1 MKRFLFIIPLLLLP
15 ILAAAQADTIA
26 HEQGMP
32 LFIVDGKVGMS
43 KSDIPSPDEIAS
55 ITFMSYEEGVE
66 LYGKR
71 ATNGVLIIRTKNY
84 EKEHVVKKEH
94 VVQTSPAVQKAQ
106 SKQLPRWAR
115 WVVLFFLELL
125 LIVFLLSTRSRW
137 IGTDEDLPLDD
148 LPEISPAMKRKGY
161 DKLFI
166 GVAFHVVEKQTTDKS
181 LITKR
186 FSISPDRAE
195 RILSQLEK
203 EGIVGP
209 PETDGTRKVPFL
221 DVAELSPI
229 LDRLGV
235 R

>member
-1 MKRFLFIIPLLLLP
+1 MKRLLLLAFSVV
-15 ILAAAQADTIA
+15 LSLTIWSA
-26 HEQGMP
+26 P
-32 LFIVDGKVGMS
+32 FYVVDGRLGV
-43 KSDIPSPDEIAS
+43 SPNSLPPKDSIAS
-55 ITFMSYEEGVE
+55 VTILKPSEAEYI
-66 LYGKR
+66 YGER
-71 ATNGVLIIRTKNY
+71 AADGAVIIRTKNY
-84 EKEHVVKKEH
+84 EKEHVVQKEH
-94 VVQTSPAVQKAQ
+94 VVKTLSSVHN
-106 SKQLPRWAR
+106 KQLPRWAR
-115 WVVLFFLELL
+115 WVVALLDLL
-125 LIVFLLSTRSRW
+125 LIAVVLSTRSRW
-137 IGTDEDLPLDD
+137 IGTDDDLPLDD

-181 LITKR
+181 LITQR

>member
-1 MKRFLFIIPLLLLP
+1 M
-15 ILAAAQADTIA
+15 
-26 HEQGMP
+26 
-32 LFIVDGKVGMS
+32 VDGRLGV
-43 KSDIPSPDEIAS
+43 SPNSLPPKDSIAS
-55 ITFMSYEEGVE
+55 VTILKPSEAEYI
-66 LYGKR
+66 YGKR
-71 ATNGVLIIRTKNY
+71 AAEGAIIIRTKNY
-84 EKEHVVKKEH
+84 EKEHVV
-94 VVQTSPAVQKAQ
+94 QTPSPVRKAQ
-106 SKQLPRWAR
+106 KKHLPRWSK
-115 WVVLFFLELL
+115 WVVVLFLDLM
-125 LIVFLLSTRSRW
+125 LIAFVLLSRSPW
-137 IGTDEDLPLDD
+137 IGSDEDLPLDD
-148 LPEISPAMKRKGY
+148 LPELSPAMKRKGY

-181 LITKR
+181 LITQR

>member
-1 MKRFLFIIPLLLLP
+1 M
-15 ILAAAQADTIA
+15 
-26 HEQGMP
+26 
-32 LFIVDGKVGMS
+32 VDGRLGV
-43 KSDIPSPDEIAS
+43 SPNSLPPKDSIAS
-55 ITFMSYEEGVE
+55 VTVLKPSEAEYI
-66 LYGKR
+66 YGER
-71 ATNGVLIIRTKNY
+71 AADGAVIIRTKNY
-84 EKEHVVKKEH
+84 EKEHVVQEEH

-115 WVVLFFLELL
+115 WVVLFILELL
-125 LIVFLLSTRSRW
+125 LIAVALRGLSQW
-137 IGTDEDLPLDD
+137 QKADENLPLDD

>member
-1 MKRFLFIIPLLLLP
+1 MKRLHLLAFSVVLSL
-15 ILAAAQADTIA
+15 TIWSA
-26 HEQGMP
+26 P
-32 LFIVDGKVGMS
+32 FYVVDGRLGV
-43 KSDIPSPDEIAS
+43 SPNSLPPKDSIAS
-55 ITFMSYEEGVE
+55 VTILKPSEAEYI
-66 LYGKR
+66 YGKR
-71 ATNGVLIIRTKNY
+71 AAEGAIIIRTKNY
-84 EKEHVVKKEH
+84 EKEHVV
-94 VVQTSPAVQKAQ
+94 QTPSPVRKAQ
-106 SKQLPRWAR
+106 KKHLPRWSK
-115 WVVLFFLELL
+115 WVVVLFLDLM
-125 LIVFLLSTRSRW
+125 LIAFVLLSRSPW
-137 IGTDEDLPLDD
+137 IGSDEDLPLDD
-148 LPEISPAMKRKGY
+148 LPELSPAMKRKGY

-181 LITKR
+181 LITQR

>member
-1 MKRFLFIIPLLLLP
+1 MKRLLLLAFSVV
-15 ILAAAQADTIA
+15 LSLTIWSA
-26 HEQGMP
+26 P
-32 LFIVDGKVGMS
+32 FYVVDGRLGV
-43 KSDIPSPDEIAS
+43 SPNSLPPKDSIAS
-55 ITFMSYEEGVE
+55 VTVLKPSEAEYI
-66 LYGKR
+66 YGER
-71 ATNGVLIIRTKNY
+71 AADGAVIIRTKNY
-84 EKEHVVKKEH
+84 EKEHVVQEEH

-115 WVVLFFLELL
+115 WVVLFILELL
-125 LIVFLLSTRSRW
+125 LIAVALRGLSQW
-137 IGTDEDLPLDD
+137 QKADENLPLDD